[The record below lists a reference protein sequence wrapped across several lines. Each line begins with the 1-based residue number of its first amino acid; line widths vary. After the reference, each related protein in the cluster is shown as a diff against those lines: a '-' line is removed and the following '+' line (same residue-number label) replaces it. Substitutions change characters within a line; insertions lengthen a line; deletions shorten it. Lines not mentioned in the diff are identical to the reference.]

1 MMSEEFVLFVKSINY
16 DQNSRGQD
24 IKNELEDPT
33 DVKSTAK
40 VGS

>member
-33 DVKSTAK
+33 DVRSAK
-40 VGS
+40 KII